1 MFDAIISYWEAP
13 SGRGSEHLV
22 QVMDAALSLVGR
34 PLTQREWLTMMLH
47 DIGVGRKGWSRDDHP
62 LAALDAID
70 NDEGLADIRPLV
82 DDEMRDAIRLH
93 MRDQYSGLGFVSP
106 LHQLLIEADEGRP
119 VWGQKRIEKPVKY
132 WLDGRN
138 KAIPVD
144 APLEK
149 VVSHVTNVILRKID
163 DFNSGRS
170 PFTQRYRDAFADDI
184 KSATDWARSVRSDDV
199 VECIERLRNVT

>member
-1 MFDAIISYWEAP
+1 MKTSEIMRYWDAP
-13 SGRGSEHLV
+13 GGRGASHLASVMEAALALV
-22 QVMDAALSLVGR
+22 QR
-34 PLTQREWLTMMLH
+34 PLTQRERLTIMLH
-47 DIGVGRKGWSRDDHP
+47 DIGVGREGWSRDDHP

-82 DDEMRDAIRLH
+82 DEEMRDAIRLH

-138 KAIPVD
+138 EALPVD

-149 VVSHVTNVILRKID
+149 VVAHVTNVILRKID

-170 PFTQRYRDAFADDI
+170 PFTQRYREAFADDI
-184 KSATDWARSVRSDDV
+184 KSATDWAKSVCADDIL
-199 VECIERLRNVT
+199 ECIDRLR